1 MKRKSYAFPY
11 IFWALLF
18 IIGPILITLFYAF
31 GQDRLTFEFI
41 AKAFSGDY
49 FSVFLDSIVTA
60 FIVTMLC
67 LALGYPAAYIVSRL
81 RAQTARLAII
91 LMVLPMWINF
101 LLRTYAWRALL
112 DDNGLINQLLVAV
125 GIPAQQLLYTQG
137 AVIMGLMYDFL
148 PFMILPIYTALQKMD
163 PALLEASSDLGANR
177 LKTFARVI
185 FPLSLPGI
193 ITGIVMVFM
202 PAITAFVVTEL
213 LGGGKYNMY
222 GDLIT
227 EQFLVT
233 NNWNFGSA
241 LAVVMFLLMLV
252 SMVIIRRIDKDGE
265 GYLI

>member
-1 MKRKSYAFPY
+1 MKSKRYALPY

-31 GQDRLTFEFI
+31 GQESFTLEHI
-41 AKAFSGDY
+41 AKAFSGEY
-49 FSVFLDSIVTA
+49 FSVFLSSIVTA
-60 FIVTMLC
+60 LVVTALC
-67 LALGYPAAYIVSRL
+67 LLLGYPAAYIVSRMQ
-81 RAQTARLAII
+81 AGAARLAVI

-112 DDNGLINQLLVAV
+112 DDNGLINQLLMAI

-137 AVIMGLMYDFL
+137 AVVMGLMYDFL
-148 PFMILPIYTALQKMD
+148 PFMILPIYTALQKID
-163 PALLEASSDLGANR
+163 NALLEASSDLGAGR
-177 LKTFARVI
+177 VRTFARVI

-193 ITGIVMVFM
+193 ISGIVMVFM
-202 PAITAFVVTEL
+202 PALTTFVVTEL

-227 EQFLVT
+227 QQFLVT
-233 NNWNFGSA
+233 SNWNFGSA

-265 GYLI
+265 GYLL

>member
-1 MKRKSYAFPY
+1 MKSKRYALPY
-11 IFWALLF
+11 IIWALLF

-31 GQDRLTFEFI
+31 GQENFTFEHVG
-41 AKAFSGDY
+41 KAFSGEY
-49 FSVFLDSIVTA
+49 FSVFLSSILTALIVTA
-60 FIVTMLC
+60 IC
-67 LALGYPAAYIVSRL
+67 LLLGYPAAYIVSRM
-81 RAQTARLAII
+81 RASTARLAII

-101 LLRTYAWRALL
+101 LLRTYAWRVLL
-112 DDNGLINQLLVAV
+112 DDNGLVNQLLGLI

-148 PFMILPIYTALQKMD
+148 PFMILPIYTALQKID
-163 PALLEASSDLGANR
+163 PALLEASSDLGAGR
-177 LKTFARVI
+177 ARTFTRVI

-193 ITGIVMVFM
+193 ISGVVMVFM
-202 PAITAFVVTEL
+202 PAITTFVVTVL

-227 EQFLVT
+227 DQFLVT

-265 GYLI
+265 GYLL